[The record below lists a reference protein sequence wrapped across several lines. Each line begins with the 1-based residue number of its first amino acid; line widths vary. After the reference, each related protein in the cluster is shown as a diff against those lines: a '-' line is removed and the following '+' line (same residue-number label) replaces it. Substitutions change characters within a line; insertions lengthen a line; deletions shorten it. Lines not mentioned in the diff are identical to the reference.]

1 MVIAIDFETVSTKS
15 LKDSGTYSYLS
26 SPNTFITLMSICE
39 FDISEALNFIKDKSY
54 NVVEEYLFC
63 KTEVLELYKDIGT
76 DRILTDYFPH
86 DYRYD
91 LLAHNR
97 DFELHASFNGERLKD
112 ILPKDTRVFDT
123 MLMARRLAL
132 PNSLDTLSGLFG
144 VHKKDT
150 RLLNK
155 FSIGLTLK
163 EFLDKTNT
171 PEYEKFKEYCKYDT
185 ISTVNIFLNLIWKY
199 PRVQE
204 SLYSDDIE
212 SMILE
217 ASDRVNDRGIP
228 IDVNEVRKAKALLKD
243 LQEKNSKI
251 CQTKFGFAPTQVL
264 KIKEYINER
273 SSIKI
278 ESSDKKALTE
288 FIENSTDENLKE
300 LARLRLETSSSSTK
314 KLDKMLYSE
323 VDGRVRGAFQ
333 YYKAR
338 TGRWSATLIQPQ
350 NMPRGHQEESF
361 FEDLPHMDETTE
373 LDVKNNLRGF
383 IKAPEGHTFIIAD
396 YRQIEFRLLLYVAQ
410 DDENILKIKEGA
422 DLYRELASSIY
433 NVPLDQVTKDQ
444 RQLGKIVTLGA
455 GYGLGSVGLEK
466 ILKAYGLV
474 DIDSKKAIEEFRKK
488 YWKVKDLWMLFDN
501 MSIDGVG
508 IFSKYPDRLEMKLP
522 SGRRL
527 YYHHPERVLEDM
539 GDWIKT
545 SYKFNNGEDTEYF
558 YGGKFVENYI
568 QGVARDLL
576 GLAILRADKIGLCP
590 ILHVHDE
597 IVIETTKRKSE
608 FSGKALALCMKKPP
622 EWFDR
627 NYDFLLDVELAEN
640 ERYTK

>member
-15 LKDSGTYSYLS
+15 LKDCGTYCYLS
-26 SPNTFITLMSICE
+26 SPETYITLMSICD
-39 FDISEALNFIKDKSY
+39 FDLAEALNFIKGKSY
-54 NVVEEYLFC
+54 SIVEEYLFC
-63 KTEVLELYKDIGT
+63 KTQVLELYRDLGT
-76 DRILTDYFPH
+76 DKKITDYFPEAEH
-86 DYRYD
+86 YD

-97 DFELHASFNGERLKD
+97 DFELHARFNGHRLKD
-112 ILPKDTRVFDT
+112 ILPKDTKVFDT

-163 EFLDKTNT
+163 EFLDKTTT

-185 ISTVNIFLNLIWKY
+185 ISTVNIFLNFLLKY
-199 PRVQE
+199 PEIPE
-204 SLYSDDIE
+204 SLYKDDIE
-212 SMILE
+212 SLILE
-217 ASDRVNDRGIP
+217 ASDRVNERGIP
-228 IDVNEVRKAKALLKD
+228 IDIEEVTKAKNLLKD
-243 LQEKNSKI
+243 LQEKNSKL
-251 CQTKFGFAPTQVL
+251 CLSKYGFAPTQVL
-264 KIKEYINER
+264 KIKDYINER

-314 KLDKMLYSE
+314 KLDKMIHSQ
-323 VDGRVRGAFQ
+323 VNGRVRGAFQ

-361 FEDLPHMDETTE
+361 FKELFDMSETTE

-396 YRQIEFRLLLYVAQ
+396 YRQIEFRLLLYVAR
-410 DDENILKIKEGA
+410 DDENIQKIKEGA
-422 DLYRELASSIY
+422 DLYKELASSIY
-433 NVPLDQVTKDQ
+433 SVPLEEVTKEQ

-455 GYGLGSVGLEK
+455 GYGLGSVGLERL
-466 ILKAYGLV
+466 LKAYGLV
-474 DIDSKKAIEEFRKK
+474 DIDCQKAIGEFRKK
-488 YWKVKDLWMLFDN
+488 YWKVKDLWSLFDE
-501 MSIDGVG
+501 MSVNGTG
-508 IFSKYPDRLEMKLP
+508 IFTKYKDRLELKLP

-545 SYKFNNGEDTEYF
+545 SYKFNNGEDIEYF

-576 GLAILRADKIGLCP
+576 GLAILRADRIGLCP

-597 IVIETTKRKSE
+597 IVIETTKQKAE

-622 EWFDR
+622 EWFDKK
-627 NYDFLLDVELAEN
+627 YDFLLDVELATN

>member
-15 LKDSGTYSYLS
+15 LKDAGTFAYLA
-26 SPNTFITLMSICE
+26 SPETFITLMSICE
-39 FDISEALNFIKDKSY
+39 FDIAESLNFIRGKSY
-54 NVVEEYLFC
+54 DIIEDYLFA
-63 KTEVLELYKDIGT
+63 KTQVIEVYKDIGT
-76 DRILTDYFPH
+76 SKLITNYFPTNT
-86 DYRYD
+86 RYD

-97 DFELHASFNGERLKD
+97 DFELHARFNGAMLKN
-112 ILPKDTRVFDT
+112 ILPEDTRVFDT

-155 FSIGLTLK
+155 FSIGLTLQ

-185 ISTVNIFLNLIWKY
+185 ISTVNIFLNLILRY
-199 PRVQE
+199 PE
-204 SLYSDDIE
+204 ISDSLYTDDIE
-212 SMILE
+212 SLILE
-217 ASDRVNDRGIP
+217 ASDRVNERGIP
-228 IDVNEVRKAKALLKD
+228 IDTKEVKKARSLLKD
-243 LQEKNSKI
+243 LQTKNSKI
-251 CQTKFGFAPTQVL
+251 CESKYGFSPTQVL
-264 KIKEYINER
+264 KIKNFINER
-273 SSIKI
+273 SDIKI
-278 ESSDKKALTE
+278 NSCDKKALTE
-288 FIENSTDENLKE
+288 FIDSSSSEYLKD

-314 KLDKMLYSE
+314 KLDKMLQSE
-323 VDGRVRGAFQ
+323 IDGRVRGAFQ

-350 NMPRGHQEESF
+350 NMPRGHQDESF
-361 FEDLPHMDETTE
+361 FEALSDMNETTE
-373 LDVKNNLRGF
+373 LEVKNNLRGF
-383 IKAPEGHTFIIAD
+383 IKAPQNHTFIIAD
-396 YRQIEFRLLLYVAQ
+396 YRQIEFRLLLYVAH
-410 DDENILKIKEGA
+410 DDENIQKIKEGA
-422 DLYRELASSIY
+422 DLYKELASSIY
-433 NVPLDQVTKDQ
+433 NIDQSQVTKDQ

-466 ILKAYGLV
+466 LLKGYGIQN
-474 DIDSKKAIEEFRKK
+474 IDCKKAIDEFRKK
-488 YWKVKDLWMLFDN
+488 YWKVKDLWILFDE
-501 MSIDGVG
+501 MSIDGFG
-508 IFSKYPDRLEMKLP
+508 IFTKHPSRLELSLP
-522 SGRRL
+522 SGRKL
-527 YYHHPERVLEDM
+527 YYHNPERVLEDM

-576 GLAILRADKIGLCP
+576 GLAILRADKMNLCP

-597 IVIETTKRKSE
+597 IVIEVLKKDVDRASKILS
-608 FSGKALALCMKKPP
+608 LCMKKPP
-622 EWFDR
+622 EWFDKK
-627 NYDFLLDVELAEN
+627 YDFLLDVELAVN

>member
-1 MVIAIDFETVSTKS
+1 M
-15 LKDSGTYSYLS
+15 
-26 SPNTFITLMSICE
+26 
-39 FDISEALNFIKDKSY
+39 
-54 NVVEEYLFC
+54 
-63 KTEVLELYKDIGT
+63 
-76 DRILTDYFPH
+76 
-86 DYRYD
+86 
-91 LLAHNR
+91 
-97 DFELHASFNGERLKD
+97 
-112 ILPKDTRVFDT
+112 
-123 MLMARRLAL
+123 
-132 PNSLDTLSGLFG
+132 
-144 VHKKDT
+144 
-150 RLLNK
+150 
-155 FSIGLTLK
+155 
-163 EFLDKTNT
+163 
-171 PEYEKFKEYCKYDT
+171 EYCKYDT
-185 ISTVNIFLNLIWKY
+185 ISTVNIFLNLLLKY
-199 PRVQE
+199 PEIPE

-228 IDVNEVRKAKALLKD
+228 IDVNEVTKAKSLLKD

-273 SSIKI
+273 SPIKI
-278 ESSDKKALTE
+278 ESSDKKALSY
-288 FIENSTDENLKE
+288 FIENSTDEDLKE

-314 KLDKMLYSE
+314 KLDKMLHSE

-361 FEDLPHMDETTE
+361 FENLPYMNETTE

-410 DDENILKIKEGA
+410 DDENIQKIKEGA
-422 DLYRELASSIY
+422 DLYKELASSIY

-488 YWKVKDLWMLFDN
+488 YSKVKDLWILFDQ

-508 IFSKYPDRLEMKLP
+508 IFIKYPDRLEMKLP

-597 IVIETTKRKSE
+597 IVIETTKRKAE

-622 EWFDR
+622 QWFDR
-627 NYDFLLDVELAEN
+627 KYDFLLDVELAEN